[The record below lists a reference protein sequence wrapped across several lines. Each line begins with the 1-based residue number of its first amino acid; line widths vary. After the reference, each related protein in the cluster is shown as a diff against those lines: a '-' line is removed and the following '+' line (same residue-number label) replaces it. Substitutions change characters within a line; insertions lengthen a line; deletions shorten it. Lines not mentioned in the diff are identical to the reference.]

1 MHRLLA
7 LRPRLRGS
15 ARHLRADDFR
25 PRLRQPRLARH
36 ERELSRLRMRLLRRL
51 RAGLPDR
58 DADRKIRDRDRPAR
72 AFGGHHLRLLR
83 RRLHLQGGNAR
94 RGSRAHGAV
103 QGRQGQSRPFL
114 RQGPLRL
121 GLHHPQGTHPQADDP
136 REASPIPGA
145 KCRGT
150 RRSTLPPPSSRA
162 SRHKYGRDAVGGI
175 TSSRCTNEETYLVQ
189 KLIRAGFGNNNVDTC
204 ARVCHS
210 PTGYGLSTTF
220 GTSAGT
226 QDFDSVEHTDVVMV
240 IGANPAAAH
249 PVFASR
255 MKKRLRQGAK
265 LIVID
270 PRRTEMVESPHVKAL
285 HHLPL
290 MPGTNVAVLTAL
302 AHVIVTEGLV
312 DEAFVRERCD
322 WSEFEDWAAFVALPK
337 NSPEATAIMTGV
349 DPEGAA
355 RRGAAV
361 RHRRQWRDLLRPR
374 RHRAQPGLDHGDRD
388 RQPCDGDRQ
397 YRPSRRRREPA
408 ARPEQRAGLLRH
420 GLVPARAARLSP
432 HRGRRG
438 ARSVRSD
445 VERQA
450 QPGAGPAHSQHVRC
464 RDRRHLHGPL
474 RAGRG
479 HPAVRSQHQAC
490 GGGAVGDG
498 MRHRPRSLPQRDRE
512 LRPRLPAGLD
522 LPREGRHLH
531 QRRTAHPARPQG
543 DDAAQRLC
551 RLGSHD
557 RARQGDGLSRC
568 TTTIR
573 PRSWTRSRR

>member
-1 MHRLLA
+1 M
-7 LRPRLRGS
+7 
-15 ARHLRADDFR
+15 
-25 PRLRQPRLARH
+25 
-36 ERELSRLRMRLLRRL
+36 
-51 RAGLPDR
+51 
-58 DADRKIRDRDRPAR
+58 
-72 AFGGHHLRLLR
+72 
-83 RRLHLQGGNAR
+83 
-94 RGSRAHGAV
+94 
-103 QGRQGQSRPFL
+103 
-114 RQGPLRL
+114 
-121 GLHHPQGTHPQADDP
+121 
-136 REASPIPGA
+136 
-145 KCRGT
+145 
-150 RRSTLPPPSSRA
+150 
-162 SRHKYGRDAVGGI
+162 
-175 TSSRCTNEETYLVQ
+175 Q
-189 KLIRAGFGNNNVDTC
+189 KLIRGGFGNNNVDTC

-226 QDFDSVEHTDVVMV
+226 QDFDSVEHTDVVMI

-255 MKKRLRQGAK
+255 LKKRLRQGAK
-265 LIVID
+265 LIVVD
-270 PRRTEMVESPHVKAL
+270 PRRTEMVEAPHLKAL
-285 HHLPL
+285 HLPL

-322 WSEFEDWAAFVALPK
+322 WSEFEEWAAFVALPK
-337 NSPEATAIMTGV
+337 NSPESTAIMTGV

-355 RRGAAV
+355 RSGAAV

-374 RHRAQPGLDHGDRD
+374 RHRAQPGLDHRDRD

-432 HRGRRG
+432 HLGRCRARPVRG
-438 ARSVRSD
+438 D

-450 QPGAGPAHSQHVRC
+450 QPGTGPAHSQHVRR
-464 RDRRHLHGPL
+464 RDRRHLHGNL

-498 MRHRPRSLPQRDRE
+498 MRHRARPLPERDRE
-512 LRPRLPAGLD
+512 LRPCVPAGID

-531 QRRTAHPARPQG
+531 QRRAAHPARPQG
-543 DDAAQRLC
+543 DDAAQWPR
-551 RLGSHD
+551 RLGSHH
-557 RARQGDGLSRC
+557 RPRQGDGLRDALQS
-568 TTTIR
+568 
-573 PRSWTRSRR
+573 PVARSWTRSRR